1 MNRTTSINRVV
12 IAMTAYATIALS
24 LSQCKDPTPIGT
36 PSGSGGNGGGAG
48 ARSSLDDASA
58 GGQTS
63 DKDAAYY
70 FINLDVLPPDLP
82 IYNQDVPPPT
92 ADANCGITTN
102 ETKRPQVDVLL
113 VLDRSLS
120 MNYSLEEDCYCS
132 GAGATA
138 TPGAGCK
145 NTTTCSTRW
154 DAIKSAMTTTLAST
168 NYVNWGLKFFSES
181 DTVNC
186 IVTADTEVEI
196 AQDSGD
202 PVAFSKAQA
211 QARTDVQKK
220 INDATQSLS
229 TPTTAALNAATSYL
243 KKLTDSNKKII
254 LLATDGEP
262 NCGGT
267 PANINTTDDLGASDA
282 AAAAKAAGF
291 PVYAIGIGPKVSS
304 LTQVAQKGGTTDYYP
319 ATSPDQ
325 LAAALSSISQLVG
338 ACTFTTDNAPTDPDN
353 VAVYVNKEQVPK
365 DAPNGWKY
373 GATNQE
379 IDLTGTYCDQMSSG
393 DEATVQ
399 ILFGCEGSKTFP
411 TIIK

>member
-82 IYNQDVPPPT
+82 IYNQDVAPPT

-102 ETKRPQVDVLL
+102 ETKRQQVDVLL

>member
-36 PSGSGGNGGGAG
+36 PSGSGGNSGGTG

-63 DKDAAYY
+63 DKDAAYF

-82 IYNQDVPPPT
+82 IYSQDVAPPT

-120 MNYSLEEDCYCS
+120 MKYSIAEDCYCS
-132 GAGATA
+132 GAGST
-138 TPGAGCK
+138 TMTGAGCK

-168 NYVNWGLKFFSES
+168 NYVNWGLKFFSTAKTANCTVTS
-181 DTVNC
+181 DPEVL
-186 IVTADTEVEI
+186 IAADST
-196 AQDSGD
+196 D
-202 PVAFSKAQA
+202 PAANIKAQA
-211 QARTDVQKK
+211 KARADVQDA
-220 INDATQSLS
+220 INNADQSLS
-229 TPTTAALNAATSYL
+229 TPTTAALNAATNYL
-243 KKLTDSNKKII
+243 KTLTDSNKKII

-267 PANINTTDDLGASDA
+267 PADINTTDDLGASDA

-304 LTQVAQKGGTTDYYP
+304 LTEVAKKGGTTDYYP

-373 GATNQE
+373 GATTQE

-399 ILFGCEGSKTFP
+399 ILFGCETTKTFP

>member
-1 MNRTTSINRVV
+1 
-12 IAMTAYATIALS
+12 
-24 LSQCKDPTPIGT
+24 
-36 PSGSGGNGGGAG
+36 
-48 ARSSLDDASA
+48 
-58 GGQTS
+58 
-63 DKDAAYY
+63 
-70 FINLDVLPPDLP
+70 
-82 IYNQDVPPPT
+82 
-92 ADANCGITTN
+92 
-102 ETKRPQVDVLL
+102 
-113 VLDRSLS
+113 
-120 MNYSLEEDCYCS
+120 
-132 GAGATA
+132 
-138 TPGAGCK
+138 
-145 NTTTCSTRW
+145 
-154 DAIKSAMTTTLAST
+154 MTTTLAST

-267 PANINTTDDLGASDA
+267 PADINTTDDLGASDA

-304 LTQVAQKGGTTDYYP
+304 LTEVAKKGGTTDYYP

>member
-365 DAPNGWKY
+365 DAPDGWKY

-379 IDLTGTYCDQMSSG
+379 IELTGTYCDQMSSG
-393 DEATVQ
+393 DETTVQ

>member
-102 ETKRPQVDVLL
+102 ETKRQPVDVLL

-120 MNYSLEEDCYCS
+120 MNYSIAEDCYCS
-132 GAGATA
+132 GASAT
-138 TPGAGCK
+138 TMPGAGCK

-196 AQDSGD
+196 PQDLGD
-202 PVAFSKAQA
+202 PALYIKAQA

-220 INDATQSLS
+220 INEATQSLS
-229 TPTTAALNAATSYL
+229 TPTTAALNAATNYL
-243 KKLTDSNKKII
+243 KTLTDSNKKII

-267 PANINTTDDLGASDA
+267 PASINTTDALGASDA
-282 AAAAKAAGF
+282 AAAALAAGF

-304 LTQVAQKGGTTDYYP
+304 LTDVAKNGGTKDYYP

-338 ACTFTTDNAPTDPDN
+338 SCTFTSDKAPTDPDN

-365 DAPNGWKY
+365 DAPDGWKY
-373 GATNQE
+373 GTTNQE
-379 IDLTGTYCDQMSSG
+379 IVLTGTYCDQMSSG